1 MLSQTF
7 PLLTE
12 MAETFMRTIIA
23 RACLLAAL
31 AAVCVPLRAD
41 GPSPVQECDFNGA
54 DFLSSGEKQNGRSV
68 DELARDLP
76 KMLEACR
83 KAVETEPKSAR
94 LHARYAR
101 VQAVAGDTAGALK
114 EARLGTELGS
124 PMAMVLLGV
133 MHADGNGIARDY
145 GSALKLFRDAAT
157 KNHPFASFNLGVMLA
172 NGWGIEADE
181 ADAIAQFHRAAGGN
195 DPLAMQILGEAY
207 AKGRGVTAD
216 PAAVERWWK
225 KAGERPQALPEG
237 RRNPMRIAQLGRV
250 APDTAVLVAW
260 YERLARAGELWA
272 QNYVGH
278 LYEAGQWVPQDYATA
293 QTWYSRAAE
302 AGFGPAQMSMAM
314 LYSHGLG
321 VERDRTESRRW
332 AMMGLHQSC
341 DRAAQSEPGANACDR
356 FAADAYDPGKVVPG
370 MSAYCMSR
378 YAEQAIPA
386 CRKAVAEF
394 PSTLR
399 YRAQLARALAHA
411 GKFDEA
417 RREAGIAEAKG
428 STLAMTLLG
437 AMNEYGYGAP
447 KNEVEA
453 LNWYRKAAG
462 LDDDRAIKLV
472 GMKAMSGIGVAKDS
486 AEAKALSK
494 EMGDRMWKKLGSTAA
509 PVDTVASRAE
519 KGDMEAQHNLAFQ
532 FEQQKKY
539 DEAIKWYTRAAEQG
553 YGMSEMNL
561 AQMYEKGTGV
571 KQDFG
576 EAKKWY
582 RKSME
587 SGGGES
593 LYRLASL
600 SDKTQDY
607 PEALKLYRRG
617 VKQDDYRAMV
627 DLGEML
633 EQGRGGKKDAA
644 QAVQLYEQA
653 ADRSR
658 WAQFKLGIM
667 YSQGQ
672 GVPTNEAKALQ
683 WWQKSADGGNGKAQ
697 NNLGVMYDRGLAVQR
712 DYKKALDWYLLALS
726 RGVPQAKGNLE
737 DFFEGGR
744 GAPTAPSSAA
754 AWYRTGAEAGIASA
768 QYKLGTFHAKGHGVA
783 RDDLEAAKWL
793 SAALDQGYA
802 KAATELADVFF
813 VLAQRNEKGE
823 GVPQNQQAALQFY
836 SQAAM
841 LGNKRA
847 VEHLVALNE
856 KAGDRDTASKVREFF
871 ARPPEIRAAPQ
882 FPVGFNLDPGK
893 DEQRE
898 MQIRVAGTAQAS
910 SAAMAA
916 DSFEVI
922 FWIPPQPS
930 RGSQP

>member
-1 MLSQTF
+1 
-7 PLLTE
+7 
-12 MAETFMRTIIA
+12 MRTIIA
-23 RACLLAAL
+23 KAGLLAAL
-31 AAVCVPLRAD
+31 AAVCAPLRAD
-41 GPSPVQECDFNGA
+41 GPSAVQVCDFGGA
-54 DFLSSGEKQNGRSV
+54 DFLSSGEKQNGHSV
-68 DELARDLP
+68 DELSRDLP
-76 KMLEACR
+76 KMLEACG

-101 VQAVAGDTAGALK
+101 VLAVGGDAAGALK

-133 MHADGNGIARDY
+133 MVADGNGVARDY
-145 GSALKLFRDAAT
+145 SAALKLFRDAA
-157 KNHPFASFNLGVMLA
+157 KKDHPLASFNLGVMLA
-172 NGWGIEADE
+172 NGWGTAPDD
-181 ADAIAQFHRAAGGN
+181 ADAIAQFHHAAAGY

-207 AKGRGVTAD
+207 AKGRGVAAD

-237 RRNPMRIAQLGRV
+237 HRNPMRLAQLGRV
-250 APDTAVLVAW
+250 EPDTAALVAW

-293 QTWYSRAAE
+293 QTWYRRASE
-302 AGFGPAQMSMAM
+302 AGFGPSQMSMAM
-314 LYSHGLG
+314 LYSYGLG
-321 VERDRTESRRW
+321 VERDQTESRRW

-341 DRAAQSEPGANACDR
+341 DRAAQAEPGANACDR

-370 MSAYCMSR
+370 LSAYCMSR

-411 GKFDEA
+411 GKFDDA

-437 AMNEYGYGAP
+437 AMSEYGYGAP

-453 LNWYRKAAG
+453 LAWYRKAAD
-462 LDDDRAIKLV
+462 LDDERALKLV
-472 GMKAMSGIGVAKDS
+472 TMKAMGGVGVAKDS
-486 AEAKALSK
+486 PEAKALSAA
-494 EMGDRMWKKLGSTAA
+494 MQDRLWKKLGAKAA
-509 PVDTVASRAE
+509 PVNTLASLAE
-519 KGDMEAQHNLAFQ
+519 KGDVQAQHNLAYE

-539 DEAIKWYTRAAEQG
+539 DEAIKWYTRAAEHG
-553 YGMSEMNL
+553 YSVSEMNL
-561 AQMYEKGTGV
+561 AQMVEKGIGV
-571 KQDFG
+571 KQDFA

-587 SGGGES
+587 RGSGEA

-600 SDKTQDY
+600 SDKTADY

-617 VKQDDYRAMV
+617 VQHDDYRAMV
-627 DLGEML
+627 DLGDMF
-633 EQGRGGKKDAA
+633 EQGRGVKRDAA

-653 ADRSR
+653 GDRSR

-672 GVPTNEAKALQ
+672 GVPKNEAKALQ

-697 NNLGVMYDRGLAVQR
+697 NNLGVMVDRGIGVER
-712 DYKKALDWYLLALS
+712 DYKKALDWYLLAQS
-726 RGVPQAKGNLE
+726 RGVPQAKANLE
-737 DFFEGGR
+737 DFFEEGR

-754 AWYRTGAEAGIASA
+754 AWYRTGAEGGVASA
-768 QYKLGTFHAKGHGVA
+768 QYRLGTFYAKGRGVA
-783 RDDLEAAKWL
+783 RDELEAAKWL
-793 SAALDQGYA
+793 SAAAEQGYA
-802 KAATELADVFF
+802 KAVPELADVYF
-813 VLAQRNEKGE
+813 VLGQRYEKGE
-823 GVPQNQQAALQFY
+823 GIAQNQQAAQQFY
-836 SQAAM
+836 AQAAA

-847 VEHLVALNE
+847 VDHLMEIRE
-856 KAGDRDTASKVREFF
+856 KAGDRDGAAKLREFF
-871 ARPPEIRAAPQ
+871 ARAPEIREAPKL
-882 FPVGFNLDPGK
+882 PVGFNLDSGK

-898 MQIRVAGTAQAS
+898 TQIRVAGTGQAASAAQA
-910 SAAMAA
+910 A
-916 DSFEVI
+916 DAFEVI
-922 FWIPPQPS
+922 FWIPPQQR